1 MSRRSKSKKRLVP
14 VDPIYN
20 SRLVTMF
27 IVRVLQEGKK
37 SLAQRI
43 VYQSLEY
50 IRTSTNANPLIV
62 LEKAVR
68 NVAPVVEVKARR
80 IGGSTYQVPIE
91 LEALRGINLAV
102 NWITKSARERSG
114 KDMTRKLANEL
125 IDASKQ
131 AGNAVKKREQTHR
144 MAEAN
149 KAFSHYKY

>member
-1 MSRRSKSKKRLVP
+1 MSRRSKSTKRLVP
-14 VDPIYN
+14 IDPIYN
-20 SRLVTMF
+20 SRLVTML
-27 IVRVLQEGKK
+27 IVRILQEGKK

-43 VYQSLEY
+43 VYQALEH
-50 IRTSTNANPLIV
+50 ISTVTKTNPLLV

-80 IGGSTYQVPIE
+80 VGGSTYQVPVEINV
-91 LEALRGINLAV
+91 LRGINLSV
-102 NWITKSARERSG
+102 SWIIKSARERSG
-114 KDMTRKLANEL
+114 KDMVRKLANEL
-125 IDASKQ
+125 IDASNQ

>member
-1 MSRRSKSKKRLVP
+1 MSRRSKAKKRLVP
-14 VDPIYN
+14 IDAIYN
-20 SRLVTMF
+20 SRLVSML
-27 IVRVLQEGKK
+27 IVRVLQKGKK
-37 SLAQRI
+37 SLAQKI
-43 VYQSLEY
+43 VYQSLDY
-50 IRTSTNANPLIV
+50 IKTSTNSNPLLVI
-62 LEKAVR
+62 EKAVR

-91 LEALRGINLAV
+91 VDALRGINIGV
-102 NWITKSARERSG
+102 NWITKSARDRSG

-131 AGNAVKKREQTHR
+131 TGNSVKKREQTHK

>member
-1 MSRRSKSKKRLVP
+1 ML
-14 VDPIYN
+14 
-20 SRLVTMF
+20 
-27 IVRVLQEGKK
+27 IVRILQEGKK

-43 VYQSLEY
+43 VYQALEH
-50 IRTSTNANPLIV
+50 ISTVTKTNPLLV

-80 IGGSTYQVPIE
+80 VGGSTYQVPVEINV
-91 LEALRGINLAV
+91 LRGINLSV
-102 NWITKSARERSG
+102 SWIIKSARERSG
-114 KDMTRKLANEL
+114 KDMVRKLANEL
-125 IDASKQ
+125 IDASNQ

>member
-1 MSRRSKSKKRLVP
+1 MSRRSKAKKRLVP
-14 VDPIYN
+14 IDPIYN

-43 VYQSLEY
+43 VYQSLEH
-50 IRTSTNANPLIV
+50 IRTVTSENPLLI
-62 LEKAVR
+62 LERAVR

-91 LEALRGINLAV
+91 ISVLRGINLAIS
-102 NWITKSARERSG
+102 WIVKSARERSG
-114 KDMTRKLANEL
+114 KDMVRKLANEL

-131 AGNAVKKREQTHR
+131 SGNAVKKREQTHR

>member
-20 SRLVTMF
+20 SRLVSMF
-27 IVRVLQEGKK
+27 IVRILQEGKK

-43 VYQSLEY
+43 VYQALEH
-50 IRTSTNANPLIV
+50 IRTVTNANPLIV

-80 IGGSTYQVPIE
+80 IGGSTYQVPVE
-91 LEALRGINLAV
+91 LDVLRGINLAV

-114 KDMTRKLANEL
+114 KDMVRKLANEL

>member
-1 MSRRSKSKKRLVP
+1 MSRRSKAKKRLVP
-14 VDPIYN
+14 IDAIYN
-20 SRLVTMF
+20 SRLVSML

-43 VYQSLEY
+43 VYQSLDY
-50 IRTSTNANPLIV
+50 IKTSTNSNPLLVI
-62 LEKAVR
+62 EKAVR

-91 LEALRGINLAV
+91 VDALRGINIGV
-102 NWITKSARERSG
+102 NWITKSARDRSG
-114 KDMTRKLANEL
+114 KDMIRKLANEL

-131 AGNAVKKREQTHR
+131 TCNSVKKREQTHK

>member
-1 MSRRSKSKKRLVP
+1 MSRRSKAKKRLVP
-14 VDPIYN
+14 IDAIYN
-20 SRLVTMF
+20 SRLVSML

-43 VYQSLEY
+43 VYQSLDY
-50 IRTSTNANPLIV
+50 IKTSTNSNPLLVI
-62 LEKAVR
+62 EKAVR

-91 LEALRGINLAV
+91 VDALRGINIGV
-102 NWITKSARERSG
+102 NWITKSARDRSG

-131 AGNAVKKREQTHR
+131 TGNSVKKREQTHK

>member
-1 MSRRSKSKKRLVP
+1 MSRRSKSKKRLVAI
-14 VDPIYN
+14 DPIYN
-20 SRLVTMF
+20 SRLVSMF

-43 VYQSLEY
+43 VYQALEH
-50 IRTSTNANPLIV
+50 IGTVTDSNPLLV

-80 IGGSTYQVPIE
+80 IGGSTYQVPVE
-91 LEALRGINLAV
+91 LDLLRGINLAV

-114 KDMTRKLANEL
+114 KDMVRKLANEL